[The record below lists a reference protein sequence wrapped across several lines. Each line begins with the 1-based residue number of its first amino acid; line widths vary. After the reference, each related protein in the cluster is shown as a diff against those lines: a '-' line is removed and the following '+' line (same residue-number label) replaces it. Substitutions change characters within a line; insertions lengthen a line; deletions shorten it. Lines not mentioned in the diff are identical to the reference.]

1 MIREEAIHTTAR
13 GKRLLVTHGDLF
25 DAVVQC
31 ARAMFWL
38 YGNVFRSLD
47 AGASTHDALRKSA

>member
-1 MIREEAIHTTAR
+1 VHHLAGILAR
-13 GKRLLVTHGDLF
+13 LDTQEDR
-25 DAVVQC
+25 DAVVHC

-47 AGASTHDALRKSA
+47 AGASTYDALRKSA

>member
-1 MIREEAIHTTAR
+1 VHHLAGILDRLDAEEDR
-13 GKRLLVTHGDLF
+13 
-25 DAVVQC
+25 DAVVLC

-47 AGASTHDALRKSA
+47 AGAATHAALRKSA